1 MDAIKALMAT
11 QLTERE
17 LMVFLLVDSG
27 MEYSDI
33 ARRLL
38 TNHTN
43 IKRAYLSAQSKM
55 DKMSTLFSTPVEK
68 SSK

>member
-1 MDAIKALMAT
+1 MDTIKTLMDS

-17 LMVFLLVDSG
+17 IIVFLLVDSG

-38 TNHTN
+38 TNRTSV
-43 IKRAYLSAQSKM
+43 KRTYVKASEKL
-55 DKMSTLFSTPVEK
+55 DKMSTYFSTPVEK
-68 SSK
+68 Q